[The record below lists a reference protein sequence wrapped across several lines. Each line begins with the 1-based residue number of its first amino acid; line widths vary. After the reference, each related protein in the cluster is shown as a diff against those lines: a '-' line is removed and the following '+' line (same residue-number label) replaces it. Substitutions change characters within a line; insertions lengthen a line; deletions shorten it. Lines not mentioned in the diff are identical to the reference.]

1 MDATN
6 ATRSPR
12 ALPGQFLKGAT
23 TTAKGTCTAKKTS
36 CGTTEKWAAGTD
48 SDKTKDDTTCT
59 PCDDGEYKSSNTAC
73 SAKKTSCGSTD
84 KFTAVPGKT
93 QDNTCTPCGDGEYK
107 SSNTVCSAKKTSCGT
122 TEKFKAVPG
131 KTQDN
136 TCTPCGDGEYKSS
149 MAECHGGRGAQNPG
163 PPSLGGRRPR
173 TGRQPPHG

>member
-1 MDATN
+1 MY
-6 ATRSPR
+6 
-12 ALPGQFLKGAT
+12 PGIYPADKFID
-23 TTAKGTCTAKKTS
+23 TCAAKKTS

-107 SSNTVCSAKKTSCGT
+107 SS
-122 TEKFKAVPG
+122 
-131 KTQDN
+131 
-136 TCTPCGDGEYKSS
+136 